1 MASGAT
7 VAEHRQRIVRAALLV
22 VATGASWNSLIRDG
36 SSLRLVL
43 AAAVGLLIGL
53 QFGGV
58 RGWRTRG
65 VVVALAIGGLA
76 VLTAGSAGGGVVG
89 SGWSARGVALREAGR
104 VFGHGAFPT
113 PTSAGILGV
122 ELGLLM
128 VTAVVAA
135 LACRRSLTAVGAT
148 LAAVAYAWTLAP
160 PAHPLPSGAILAC
173 ALLVS
178 VGGPGP
184 ERVRIAA
191 GLVLAGVALAASVP
205 LVSTA
210 SLVNWRTWS
219 FTGGPAPASS
229 VISFDQR
236 YGQLDWPATPT
247 VVLRVSAPLAL
258 PMRAAVLPTFADGRF
273 TFDPNS
279 PDDPLTVQGD
289 RIILDAGASGGIE
302 QRVTYSGS
310 ESAVVLAGGR
320 PTSLSGPF
328 KNATASTKDGA
339 IRISPTLSS
348 GSQYV
353 VTTTSPDPGIAAL
366 ASAAP
371 LPADSADLQL
381 DARTRVSIPAWRPG
395 SRTLPARRFGVYSP
409 VAELAGRT
417 AAGATNEYEVV
428 VRTEALLR
436 ERFEYR
442 EQPPTPVGDTP
453 WLVDFVAT
461 THQGFCQQFAG
472 AMALMLRMDGI
483 PARVAVGFTAGVP
496 DSSGADYVIVDRDAH
511 SWVEVFFPGY
521 GWLPFDPTPGRSAPN
536 RASVSSFG
544 YSLKGLKLPS
554 FGAPLPSRPVRP
566 VRPGSAATTTP
577 IPPTSPPGALAPP
590 QHGTALWPWLIGLAG
605 LMVPLFPGGV
615 KYLRRRRRRLSG
627 SATARTLAA
636 GHEVSDLLRDLA
648 LPEPGGA
655 TGTERAAALHRRTGI
670 SAEAFYRCLGR
681 ARFGGGDVSETDA
694 DTAWAAHDELRA
706 ALRSGSSWPRWV
718 AGLATPRS
726 LRPPSLP

>member
-1 MASGAT
+1 M
-7 VAEHRQRIVRAALLV
+7 VA
-22 VATGASWNSLIRDG
+22 ATGVGWSSLIRDG
-36 SSLRLVL
+36 SLLRLVL
-43 AAAVGLLIGL
+43 AAVVGLLIGL

-58 RGWRTRG
+58 RGWRARG
-65 VVVALAIGGLA
+65 GAMVLALAGLV

-89 SGWSARGVALREAGR
+89 SGWSARGVALRAAGR

-113 PTSAGILGV
+113 RISAGILGV
-122 ELGLLM
+122 ELGVLI

-135 LACRRSLTAVGAT
+135 LACRRTLTAVGAT
-148 LAAVAYAWTLAP
+148 LGVVAYAWTLAP
-160 PAHPLPSGAILAC
+160 PTHPLLNGAILAA
-173 ALLVS
+173 ALLAA

-184 ERVRIAA
+184 ARVRIAA
-191 GLVLAGVALAASVP
+191 GLSLAGVALAASVP

-258 PMRAAVLPTFADGRF
+258 PMRAAVLPNFADGRF

-289 RIILDAGASGGIE
+289 RIILDAGASGGIQ
-302 QRVTYSGS
+302 QRVTYTGA

-371 LPADSADLQL
+371 LPAGSADLQL
-381 DARTRVSIPAWRPG
+381 DGRTRVSVPAWRPNT
-395 SRTLPARRFGVYSP
+395 RRLPAGRFGVYSP
-409 VAELAGRT
+409 VAELAGRA
-417 AAGATNEYEVV
+417 AAGAANEYEVV

-436 ERFEYR
+436 ERFDYR

-496 DSSGADYVIVDRDAH
+496 DSSGKDYVIVDRDAH

-536 RASVSSFG
+536 RASVSSLG
-544 YSLKGLKLPS
+544 YSLKGLTLPS
-554 FGAPLPSRPVRP
+554 FGASLPARPVRP
-566 VRPGSAATTTP
+566 ERPAPPAATTP
-577 IPPTSPPGALAPP
+577 IPPTSPPGAPP
-590 QHGTALWPWLIGLAG
+590 KNGTAWWPWLLGLVG
-605 LMVPLFPGGV
+605 LSMPLLPGGV
-615 KYLRRRRRRLSG
+615 KYLRRRRRRRSG
-627 SATARTLAA
+627 SATARALAA

-648 LPEPGGA
+648 LPEPAGG
-655 TGTERAAALHRRTGI
+655 TGTACAAALHRRTGI

-681 ARFGGGDVSETDA
+681 ARFGGSDVSETDA
-694 DTAWAAHDELRA
+694 DAAWVAHDELRD
-706 ALRSGSSWPRWV
+706 ALRSGSSWPRWA
-718 AGLATPRS
+718 AGLMTPRS